1 MSAGPALL
9 LAALLLAGGAA
20 APTPFAAPG
29 PAAALSAR
37 PCPAPP
43 APVHDLEGQA
53 FYADPAFS
61 IPDPARLTADQAA
74 SRPLRDWL
82 RALQRPAERWVALR
96 DPAEAACALALL
108 DAWAQAGALRGRFNR
123 QGAYHRKWTLAGAA
137 IAFLALR
144 GAPDPAGAAPRI
156 AAWLGALGAEVAP
169 PYERPVTTPGLT
181 ERRNNHVAWAGLA
194 VGAAGVAAGDR
205 ALLRRGRA
213 LGAAFLA
220 GVTAEGA
227 HPQELARGRMALHYH
242 LFALQA
248 AAALARLLDAAGEPF
263 APEERAA
270 LDRLARFTFAATR
283 DPQRIAALAGAPQ
296 GHLTEDRPWLR
307 DGHGFEVLGGDAA
320 IRTAILPF
328 RPYRADWLGGNV
340 TLLWGR

>member
-1 MSAGPALL
+1 
-9 LAALLLAGGAA
+9 
-20 APTPFAAPG
+20 
-29 PAAALSAR
+29 
-37 PCPAPP
+37 
-43 APVHDLEGQA
+43 
-53 FYADPAFS
+53 
-61 IPDPARLTADQAA
+61 
-74 SRPLRDWL
+74 
-82 RALQRPAERWVALR
+82 
-96 DPAEAACALALL
+96 
-108 DAWAQAGALRGRFNR
+108 
-123 QGAYHRKWTLAGAA
+123 
-137 IAFLALR
+137 
-144 GAPDPAGAAPRI
+144 
-156 AAWLGALGAEVAP
+156 
-169 PYERPVTTPGLT
+169 
-181 ERRNNHVAWAGLA
+181 VAWAGLA

-220 GVTAEGA
+220 GVTPEGA